1 MKDLAQADT
10 TDEFDKPLGGL
21 TGGARVLLER
31 THMEAAVAEVRFVP
45 GRDELPEA
53 SAVAVWNA
61 LGKDRLPIF
70 ERHAVST
77 VNLTVTPNGA
87 DQTTQA
93 QHGWVL
99 ASNDRRT
106 VVTLLPSMVVV
117 QTAAYARYSTSL
129 GDPLRVALRTF
140 AEATGA
146 SVVQRLGLRYIN
158 RLQDAAASSPAFW
171 RDHVRPAFAGP
182 LVGETGGLVE
192 ALHQQ
197 VQFKLDES
205 AAARVQ
211 SGVFREQGVDERYSF
226 LVDLDVFREQ
236 ALDFDETLVADMT
249 RQLNRTALALFTQ
262 VLSEKYWAELV
273 PVAVGVDS

>member
-1 MKDLAQADT
+1 M
-10 TDEFDKPLGGL
+10 
-21 TGGARVLLER
+21 
-31 THMEAAVAEVRFVP
+31 
-45 GRDELPEA
+45 
-53 SAVAVWNA
+53 
-61 LGKDRLPIF
+61 
-70 ERHAVST
+70 
-77 VNLTVTPNGA
+77 
-87 DQTTQA
+87 
-93 QHGWVL
+93 VL

-182 LVGETGGLVE
+182 LVGETGGWLRHFTNRSSSSWTSPLPPVSRVGCSVSR
-192 ALHQQ
+192 AWT
-197 VQFKLDES
+197 S
-205 AAARVQ
+205 ATR
-211 SGVFREQGVDERYSF
+211 SWST
-226 LVDLDVFREQ
+226 LTCFREQ

-249 RQLNRTALALFTQ
+249 RQLNRNRAGVVHTG
-262 VLSEKYWAELV
+262 
-273 PVAVGVDS
+273 AVGEVLG